1 MTTSKS
7 LSRLQEDNISHWTTS
22 ATEFLILLYICQLLS
37 NLVVLYLL
45 SDSQI
50 LTLYHEDDSVPNKA
64 ATTLIGEVKGHFN
77 GLLLVSSNV
86 VIKTKRT
93 ALGLDDNDLCNTE
106 PWILYLA
113 SVTTNTSTVNWKKR
127 KRTET
132 HDEASSTLRS
142 ARQRTFEQP
151 QRLPAFIEEFPWP
164 GTSLLAANS
173 TIMYSGRLWYSPFCC
188 SREEGRALQWRG
200 SFFFLFELQST
211 KHCPCFLCFLSYA
224 ICLRPVPEGGS
235 PGANIQRIMYI
246 SELSSFCLAQAFGE
260 PDLFLG

>member
-7 LSRLQEDNISHWTTS
+7 LSRLQGDNISHWTTT
-22 ATEFLILLYICQLLS
+22 ATAFLTLLYICQLLS
-37 NLVVLYLL
+37 NLMVLYLL

-50 LTLYHEDDSVPNKA
+50 LTLYHEDDSVPNEA
-64 ATTLIGEVKGHFN
+64 ATTLIGEVKGQFD
-77 GLLLVSSNV
+77 GLLLVPSNV
-86 VIKTKRT
+86 VIKTKCT

-106 PWILYLA
+106 PYILYMA

-151 QRLPAFIEEFPWP
+151 QRLPAFIEEFHRP

-173 TIMYSGRLWYSPFCC
+173 TILCCVRAVTAKLKRLVLQLLHLTASTNSTIRHSCLETLYIYTLTSHDYSLSRCIDQWSPSPISKPRVCC
-188 SREEGRALQWRG
+188 CR
-200 SFFFLFELQST
+200 T
-211 KHCPCFLCFLSYA
+211 H
-224 ICLRPVPEGGS
+224 
-235 PGANIQRIMYI
+235 
-246 SELSSFCLAQAFGE
+246 
-260 PDLFLG
+260 